1 MALRLVEILLP
12 AGENRRLQ
20 QIVEEARPIGHWRQ
34 PAEDECQRT
43 SVVVRAEQTESLLDA
58 LSAAFASYPEFRVV
72 VLATEAVLPRPEE
85 PKKEPEAPAP
95 PEEGRTRSRISRHE
109 IYEDV
114 AQGAALTPVF
124 LALTVISTVV
134 ACVGL
139 MRSNVAVVIGAMV
152 IAPLLGPNVAFA
164 LATTLW
170 DRALLGLAARANGV
184 GAGLA
189 FVLSLVVGFF
199 VAFDPSTPEIAS
211 RTQVGFSDVLLAL
224 ASGIAG
230 VLALTAGL
238 PSSLIGVM
246 VAVAL
251 LPPLAT
257 FGMLIGSAHFKLAG
271 GALLLLVVN
280 VVCVNLAGVVTFL
293 VQGVR
298 PRRGWV
304 AERAARGARIA
315 VALWVSALLAV
326 LVWIFLGAPV
336 S

>member
-1 MALRLVEILLP
+1 MALRLVEIVLP
-12 AGENRRLQ
+12 AGEKRRLG
-20 QIVEEARPIGHWRQ
+20 QILEEVGPHGHWSQ
-34 PAEDECQRT
+34 QAEGECHRT
-43 SVVVRAEQTESLLDA
+43 SVVVRAEDTERLLDA
-58 LSAAFASYPEFRVV
+58 LAAAFSSYPEFRAV

-85 PKKEPEAPAP
+85 PKKPEPETPAP
-95 PEEGRTRSRISRHE
+95 PGEGRRPSRISRHE

-114 AQGAALTPVF
+114 SQGAALTPVF
-124 LALTVISTVV
+124 LALTAISTVV

-170 DRALLGLAARANGV
+170 DRALLLLAARANGV

-189 FVLSLVVGFF
+189 LLLSLGVGAFF
-199 VAFDPSTPEIAS
+199 AFDPSTPEIAS
-211 RTQVGFSDVLLAL
+211 RTQVGFADVLLAL

-230 VLALTAGL
+230 VLALTTGL
-238 PSSLIGVM
+238 PASLIGVM

-257 FGMLIGSAHFKLAG
+257 FGMLMGAGHFRPAG

-315 VALWVSALLAV
+315 VAIWVSALLAV
-326 LVWIFLGAPV
+326 LVWIFLGVPT
-336 S
+336 

>member
-1 MALRLVEILLP
+1 MPLRLVEILLP
-12 AGENRRLQ
+12 AGERRRLQ
-20 QIVEEARPIGHWRQ
+20 QILEAAHPLGSWSH
-34 PAEDECQRT
+34 PADDECQRT
-43 SVVVRAEQTESLLDA
+43 SVVVRAEGTEGLLDA
-58 LSAAFASYPEFRVV
+58 LSTAFSSYPEFRVV

-85 PKKEPEAPAP
+85 PKKEPEQEVPAV
-95 PEEGRTRSRISRHE
+95 EGRGPARISRHE

-170 DRALLGLAARANGV
+170 DRALLVLAARANGV

-189 FVLSLVVGFF
+189 LAVSLLVGLF
-199 VAFDPSTPEIAS
+199 VAFDPTTPEIAS
-211 RTQVGFSDVLLAL
+211 RTQVGFADVVLAL
-224 ASGIAG
+224 ASGVAG
-230 VLALTAGL
+230 TLALTTGL

-251 LPPLAT
+251 LPPLAS
-257 FGMLIGSAHFKLAG
+257 FGLLIAGGHFRAAG
-271 GALLLLVVN
+271 GALLLLLVN
-280 VVCVNLAGVVTFL
+280 VVCVNLAGVLTFL

-315 VALWVSALLAV
+315 VALWLGALLAV

-336 S
+336 

>member
-1 MALRLVEILLP
+1 MPLRLVEILLP
-12 AGENRRLQ
+12 AGERRRLQ
-20 QIVEEARPIGHWRQ
+20 QIVEAARPLGSWSQ

-43 SVVVRAEQTESLLDA
+43 SVVIRAEETEGLLDA
-58 LSAAFASYPEFRVV
+58 LSAAFTSYPEFRVI

-85 PKKEPEAPAP
+85 PQKEPEAEGPA
-95 PEEGRTRSRISRHE
+95 EEGRGPARISRHE

-124 LALTVISTVV
+124 LALTVISTLV

-170 DRALLGLAARANGV
+170 DRTLLVLAARANGV

-189 FVLSLVVGFF
+189 LAVSLLVGLL

-211 RTQVGFSDVLLAL
+211 RTQVGFADVVLAL
-224 ASGIAG
+224 ASGVAG
-230 VLALTAGL
+230 TLALTTGL

-251 LPPLAT
+251 LPPLAS
-257 FGMLIGSAHFKLAG
+257 FGLLISGGHFRAAG

-280 VVCVNLAGVVTFL
+280 VVCVNLAGVLTFL

-298 PRRGWV
+298 PRRGFV

-315 VALWVSALLAV
+315 VALWLAALFAV

-336 S
+336 

>member
-1 MALRLVEILLP
+1 MALRLVEIVLP

-34 PAEDECQRT
+34 PADDDCQRT
-43 SVVVRAEQTESLLDA
+43 SVLVRAEQTEALLDA
-58 LSAAFASYPEFRVV
+58 LSAAFASYSEFRVV
-72 VLATEAVLPRPEE
+72 VLATEALLPRPEE
-85 PKKEPEAPAP
+85 PKKAPEAPEP
-95 PEEGRTRSRISRHE
+95 PQEGRTRSRISRHE

-124 LALTVISTVV
+124 LSLTVISTLV

-170 DRALLGLAARANGV
+170 DRALLALAARANGV
-184 GAGLA
+184 GAGIA
-189 FVLSLVVGFF
+189 FVLSLAVGFF
-199 VAFDPSTPEIAS
+199 VVFDPSTPEIAS
-211 RTQVGFSDVLLAL
+211 RTQVGFADVLLAL

-257 FGMLIGSAHFKLAG
+257 FGLLIGSGHFHLAG